1 MEDTACNQSVI
12 SCSDLNRTHVLSH
25 VKPGVFINLIEL
37 FYYRKED
44 LIPGGCELRSFRMVT
59 ETKAFLQKSTE
70 IPIKT
75 SRDQALFLNL
85 KHQCLDREH
94 GLHISNSFVV
104 ITVKFQI
111 SDF

>member
-25 VKPGVFINLIEL
+25 VKPGVFIYLIEL

-70 IPIKT
+70 IQIKN
-75 SRDQALFLNL
+75 F
-85 KHQCLDREH
+85 
-94 GLHISNSFVV
+94 
-104 ITVKFQI
+104 
-111 SDF
+111 